1 MESAQE
7 TIFDILTDRIICFQ
21 NIADRLNTPEKIIYD
36 CIDKWS
42 DEHIYTDDWEN
53 LIDCYFDIS
62 GDIERFIID
71 LNKSL
76 SQFHNSE
83 WGNVINIVETQWAE
97 YKDIIR
103 NILFDMFP
111 KMAYLK
117 KIDQDFAIIELMDN
131 KLKTDIQSTIEFHG
145 IFFIPTTDTKQNPP
159 QLPPELSTDQARKY
173 FDLAVENGLMTDDYN
188 WKESKVLLACF
199 AREMSLKFGLS
210 KKRNANGIPQI
221 SWKPFEKLFG
231 KEDLRGAYND
241 FQKTGA
247 DPINIELV
255 NKVFKN

>member
-36 CIDKWS
+36 CIDNWS
-42 DEHIYTDDWEN
+42 NEHIYTDDWEN

-62 GDIERFIID
+62 GDIEWFIID

-83 WGNVINIVETQWAE
+83 WGNVINIVEAHWAE

-103 NILFDMFP
+103 NILFDKFP

-117 KIDQDFAIIELMDN
+117 KIDQDFAIIELIDN
-131 KLKTDIQSTIEFHG
+131 QLKNSIQSTIEFNG

-173 FDLAVENGLMTDDYN
+173 FDLAVEKGYMTIGNGKYT
-188 WKESKVLLACF
+188 WKETPAKFGYF
-199 AREMSLKFGLS
+199 ASRVFEKPRPIAELERYFGLS
-210 KKRNANGIPQI
+210 KLASAITQAEYPPKRGDKIAWINKMNDDF
-221 SWKPFEKLFG
+221 SFNT
-231 KEDLRGAYND
+231 YN
-241 FQKTGA
+241 
-247 DPINIELV
+247 P
-255 NKVFKN
+255 